1 MQLDRLLYSDVR
13 FRGNFIFEERLRVGK
28 ERMVAASFAAW
39 QSLAAHTSK
48 LPTWGR
54 YIKQLGLSSEPKLT
68 KEDLKREADH
78 AMKNARR
85 IIEKARRN
93 SGSR

>member
-1 MQLDRLLYSDVR
+1 MLYNEII
-13 FRGNFIFEERLRVGK
+13 FRSNFILEERVRVGK

-39 QSLAAHTSK
+39 QGLVAHISK
-48 LPTWGR
+48 LPTWSR

-78 AMKNARR
+78 AMENAQR
-85 IIEKARRN
+85 IIEKA
-93 SGSR
+93 GGY

>member
-1 MQLDRLLYSDVR
+1 MLYGDIK
-13 FRGNFIFEERLRVGK
+13 FRSSFIFEERLRVGK

-48 LPTWGR
+48 LPTWSK

-78 AMKNARR
+78 AMENAQR

>member
-1 MQLDRLLYSDVR
+1 MLYGDIG
-13 FRGNFIFEERLRVGK
+13 FRGNFIFGERLRVGK
-28 ERMVAASFAAW
+28 ERMVAASFTAW
-39 QSLAAHTSK
+39 QGLAAHTSK
-48 LPTWGR
+48 LPTWSR

-78 AMKNARR
+78 AMGNAQR

>member
-1 MQLDRLLYSDVR
+1 MLYSEII
-13 FRGNFIFEERLRVGK
+13 FRSNFIFEERLRVGK

-39 QSLAAHTSK
+39 QSLAAHTNK

-54 YIKQLGLSSEPKLT
+54 YIKQLGLSTEPKLT

-78 AMKNARR
+78 AMKNAQR
-85 IIEKARRN
+85 IIEKARHKN
-93 SGSR
+93 GSR